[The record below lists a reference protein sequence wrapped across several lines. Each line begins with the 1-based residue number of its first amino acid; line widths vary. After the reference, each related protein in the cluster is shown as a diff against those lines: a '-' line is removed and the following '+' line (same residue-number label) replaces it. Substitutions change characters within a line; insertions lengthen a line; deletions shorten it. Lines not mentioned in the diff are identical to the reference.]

1 MDPETFRQ
9 AATLLSGEYSLAILR
24 ELRDGGWHLSSE
36 VARALNIHVSTAS
49 RFLQHLADLGLVER
63 RSHDPRTSEY
73 RVRSP
78 RIQLEVDLAD
88 DSGPLREAVD
98 FYVAY
103 FQCLFQEIRRMGLPK
118 MEGDMERT
126 LVAEHQEL
134 RSLVFEQMIAGSQG
148 GIDHLRDLMGALHK
162 DLWDVCSQSLGRPTA
177 RQIFQAALR
186 EAIGVR
192 PDLAVRCGL
201 ARPLEA

>member
-1 MDPETFRQ
+1 MDPETFRH
-9 AATLLSGEYSLAILR
+9 AATLLSGEYSLSILR
-24 ELRDGGWHLSSE
+24 ELRDGGWRLSSE

-49 RFLQHLADLGLVER
+49 RFLQSLADLGIVER
-63 RSHDPRTSEY
+63 RRHDARTSEY

-78 RIQLEVDLAD
+78 RVQLEVDLSD

-103 FQCLFQEIRRMGLPK
+103 FQFLFQEIRHLGLPK
-118 MEGDMERT
+118 IEGELERT

-134 RSLVFEQMIAGSQG
+134 RSVVFEQMIAGSQG
-148 GIDHLRDLMGALHK
+148 GIDHLRELMAALHR

-177 RQIFQAALR
+177 RHVFQTALQ
-186 EAIGVR
+186 EAISIH
-192 PDLAVRCGL
+192 PDLALRCGL

>member
-1 MDPETFRQ
+1 MDPDTFRE

-24 ELRDGGWHLSSE
+24 QLRDGGWHLSSE
-36 VARALNIHVSTAS
+36 VARALTIHVSTAS
-49 RFLQHLADLGLVER
+49 RFLQRLAELGLVER
-63 RSHDPRTSEY
+63 RRHDARTSEY
-73 RVRSP
+73 RVRSS
-78 RIQLEVDLAD
+78 RVQLEVDLAD

-103 FQCLFQEIRRMGLPK
+103 FQFLFQEIRHLGLPHV
-118 MEGDMERT
+118 EGEMERT

-134 RSLVFEQMIAGSQG
+134 RSIVFEQMIAGSRG
-148 GIDHLRDLMGALHK
+148 GLDHLRDLMGALHK

-177 RQIFQAALR
+177 KRAFQTALL
-186 EAIGVR
+186 EAISMH
-192 PDLAVRCGL
+192 PDLAIRCGL

>member
-1 MDPETFRQ
+1 MDTETFRQ

-24 ELRDGGWHLSSE
+24 ELRDEGWHLSSE
-36 VARALNIHVSTAS
+36 VARALGIHVSTAS
-49 RFLQHLADLGLVER
+49 RFLQSLAELGLVER
-63 RSHDPRTSEY
+63 RRHDSRTSEY
-73 RVRSP
+73 RIRST
-78 RIQLEVDLAD
+78 RVLLEVDIGD

-103 FQCLFQEIRRMGLPK
+103 FQFLFQEIRHLGLPK
-118 MEGDMERT
+118 IEGEMERT

-134 RSLVFEQMIAGSQG
+134 RSMVFEQMIAGSQG

-177 RQIFQAALR
+177 RRVFETALQ
-186 EAIGVR
+186 EAISVH
-192 PDLAVRCGL
+192 PDLAIRCGL

>member
-1 MDPETFRQ
+1 MDLKTFRQ

-24 ELRDGGWHLSSE
+24 QLRDGEWHLSSE
-36 VARALNIHVSTAS
+36 VARVLDIHVSTAS
-49 RFLQHLADLGLVER
+49 RFLQRLGELGLVER
-63 RSHDPRTSEY
+63 RRRDARTYEW

-78 RIQLEVDLAD
+78 RIQIEIDLTD
-88 DSGPLREAVD
+88 DSAPLREAVD

-103 FQCLFQEIRRMGLPK
+103 FQYLFREIRDLGLPNI
-118 MEGDMERT
+118 EGTLERT

-134 RSLVFEQMIAGSQG
+134 RSVVFEQMIEGSNG
-148 GIDHLRDLMGALHK
+148 GLDHLRDLMASLHR
-162 DLWDVCSQSLGRPTA
+162 DLWDACSKSLGAPTS
-177 RQIFQAALR
+177 RRIFETALQ
-186 EAIGVR
+186 EAIAVH

>member
-1 MDPETFRQ
+1 MDTETFRQ
-9 AATLLSGEYSLAILR
+9 AANLLSGEYSLSILR
-24 ELRDGGWHLSSE
+24 ELRDGKWHLSSE
-36 VARALNIHVSTAS
+36 VARGLQIHVSTAS
-49 RFLQHLADLGLVER
+49 RFLQRLAELGLVER
-63 RSHDPRTSEY
+63 RKHDARTSEY
-73 RVRSP
+73 RVRSA

-103 FQCLFQEIRRMGLPK
+103 FHYLFQEIRRLGLPK
-118 MEGDMERT
+118 IEGELERT

-134 RSLVFEQMIAGSQG
+134 RAVVFEQMIAGSQG

-177 RQIFQAALR
+177 RKIFQTALR
-186 EAIGVR
+186 EAINIH